1 MLDRIR
7 VFSGNANIDLSR
19 NICKSLGVPLGKA
32 SVTTFSDG
40 ETRVEESIRR
50 SDYNRHPIL
59 RLRQT
64 GQKGRPEDAY
74 HCKTC
79 C

>member
-7 VFSGNANIDLSR
+7 VFSGNANIDLAR

-40 ETRVEESIRR
+40 ETRVEINENVRGMDVFIMSM
-50 SDYNRHPIL
+50 
-59 RLRQT
+59 
-64 GQKGRPEDAY
+64 
-74 HCKTC
+74 
-79 C
+79 